1 MIVRGRRQT
10 VLLLYLFSFIVA
22 TAYFIFVA
30 LPVLTGKSGDN
41 AFVGDAALYINF
53 DLHSF
58 ISSHIQ
64 DILEGRWAL
73 GAVFGYIGIN
83 FISIV
88 ATTVLGENAIYGIFL
103 FNMLLFVGVIRN
115 IERILKH
122 YKVPVYSL
130 WLFLFI
136 FNPFLIASLSSLN
149 KEIVGFYVMS
159 SLLSNSLR
167 KKWGR
172 YAFVA
177 LLGLLFRDLYGFV
190 AILYFIALKFR
201 VRFFYIL
208 VALSIVAPFCL
219 DFAQLN
225 DPATMGQRSVVL
237 MGWANELTQHPF
249 GYIIAFPLKAAI
261 QLFAPIY
268 SFYLLD
274 FFKEGYIDYY
284 SSAINISSMIFGFMI
299 LYIFIRSL
307 LSRVGLPREPIVLF
321 YSYLLLISLSPYSI
335 HRIVT
340 PSIIPLYVTA
350 LILFHRS
357 RIRTLSVKYST
368 KGIYRKAFRIYVF
381 PKFCRMV

>member
-1 MIVRGRRQT
+1 
-10 VLLLYLFSFIVA
+10 
-22 TAYFIFVA
+22 